1 MSKVVQIIFVVA
13 LLELVADIFLKK
25 WSKGEIEINMFLL
38 LGILV
43 YMIVA
48 VLYAF
53 FTLRNVKY
61 YYCIMARFNTHI
73 YIFTCSIIFQRTPK
87 YKTINMY
94 FPCINRNNRS
104 CLF

>member
-1 MSKVVQIIFVVA
+1 MYKLFLFVA

-53 FTLRNVKY
+53 SLRY
-61 YYCIMARFNTHI
+61 GML
-73 YIFTCSIIFQRTPK
+73 SIITALWQV
-87 YKTINMY
+87 
-94 FPCINRNNRS
+94 
-104 CLF
+104 